1 MAELK
6 NIIRIA
12 KADYDTLVAD
22 GSIIKSGTTYTYSPT
37 TTLYIV
43 EDGLDDTYVSLGGGG
58 GKLLS
63 DFATTATTT
72 NLSNSISNETT
83 ARKNADST
91 INTTLANKADKSHT
105 HSYLPLSGGTE
116 TGVIK
121 STFTSSTW
129 INGVSNAALT
139 LNNTGYSAAISM
151 PTKNGRVSISSYA
164 SGDDKV
170 YLGYASSAQI
180 NAGTN
185 AFTNQLYWDA
195 SINNLVGKTFQSTAT
210 TGTAPLTIASTT
222 KVENLNADLLDGCH
236 ASGLFT
242 ALSNNNSGLSLTIGG
257 TTKSL
262 TNLTAST
269 CSGNAGSATK
279 LQNARNINGTAF
291 NGTGDITTTK
301 WGTSRTIK
309 GGVLDQLSFSTDG
322 SADATITESTYGC
335 YINSGNKANYP
346 YHRIA
351 SIGPLTGSW
360 LDNSAILLISQ
371 NYAGGNY
378 GIVKID
384 VRTNYSAQTSTAS
397 AKWLIRQGFDS
408 NQIIIGLNN
417 VYGNTYAD
425 VFFYAKNTTYLRTY
439 VKVLHAGSGI
449 SYKRTFDLY
458 NSSEADST
466 TTTDSGKSVYC
477 YSSISTAATALR
489 SKAYT
494 TIVSATTEGI
504 AGSAESATT
513 AGKAASADQLTN
525 ARNIQ
530 TNLASTSSASFNGT
544 AGITPGV
551 TGTLGVSNGGTGK
564 NTLTSGA
571 ALIGNGTSAVTLRS
585 ITNNTS
591 NGPLGW
597 TSDIGTN
604 LTTLNTIAYWNG
616 AYTGTNSNLKYS
628 TNGEIIGTNNI
639 SSQSV
644 KYATTAGSANA
655 VAWGNV
661 TGKPSTFTP
670 ASHIHEYLPLSGGT
684 VSGDVTF
691 KDSKVVQLNTL
702 KVPTAAGG
710 STYGAGTNGQV
721 LKTNGTTVYWG
732 SDNNT
737 VYTHPTTSGNKH
749 IPSGGSS
756 GQILRW
762 SADGTAVWGSDTD
775 THYTSKNI
783 VGGTST
789 ATTETTGLT
798 NGNVYLNHIEN
809 GAKTSS
815 HNIKGSGAT
824 TVTTDANGAIIIKS
838 TDTNTVYTH
847 PTHTAYSSGLYK
859 ISTNSLGH
867 VTAATAVQKSD
878 ITNLGIPGS
887 DTQYTHPTTSGNKHI
902 PSGGSSGQILRWSA
916 DGTAVWGSDS
926 DTHYTS
932 KNIVGGT
939 STATTETTGLT
950 NGNVYLNHI
959 ENGAKTS
966 SHNIKG
972 SGATTVTTDGS
983 GAIII
988 KSTDTDTKYTHPTT
1002 TAYSSGLYKISTN
1015 SLGHVTA
1022 ATAVQKSDITNL
1034 GIPGSD
1040 SDTHYESKT
1049 VVNNSTASTA
1059 NTTTALANGM
1069 VYLNHVEN
1077 GSVKTSHKIKGSGC
1091 TVVETDTS
1099 GNILINSF
1107 DGHCFNGATASAL
1120 TATVSGFELQ
1130 SNTQFILRLA
1140 VTNEKQSLLTLN
1152 VNGLGAKNIYLNGT
1166 ITSANNYGIP
1176 AGTYLVKYYNDAFYI
1191 RTDGKYTGDITGYAA
1206 SATSATNDGNG
1217 NTITSTYIKGLSV
1230 NGQTITYTKGN
1241 NTTGT
1246 ITTQDTKYSLP
1257 TASDTV
1263 LGGIKV
1269 GTNLSISNGVL
1280 SAKDTTY
1287 NVATTSSN
1295 GIMSTS
1301 QVSMLNSSI
1310 SGVTQSNSTN
1320 SVTTTYHKN
1329 DGTTYYSTISGSNIT
1344 VNYTGGSNTTIGLS
1358 LTKANVT
1365 NALGYTPPTTN
1376 TTYSVATTSNNG
1388 LMSSTDKKTVT
1399 SLQGNTFFDR
1409 QFTASVQYQPL
1420 FQVTLGTISS
1430 LGGKNPTSPGII
1442 EFEIEVLGGTY
1453 ITATYRGVLY
1463 VPPSSGTTPTITWL
1477 VKSYQEDSYKKVI
1490 NQLLYDRTNNRLL
1503 FYVDSSSSRLT
1514 NIYTRTYIYQADHCT
1529 VVIATATT
1537 IGDNVIG
1544 FDLYD

>member
-824 TVTTDANGAIIIKS
+824 TVTTD
-838 TDTNTVYTH
+838 
-847 PTHTAYSSGLYK
+847 
-859 ISTNSLGH
+859 
-867 VTAATAVQKSD
+867 
-878 ITNLGIPGS
+878 
-887 DTQYTHPTTSGNKHI
+887 
-902 PSGGSSGQILRWSA
+902 
-916 DGTAVWGSDS
+916 
-926 DTHYTS
+926 
-932 KNIVGGT
+932 
-939 STATTETTGLT
+939 
-950 NGNVYLNHI
+950 
-959 ENGAKTS
+959 
-966 SHNIKG
+966 
-972 SGATTVTTDGS
+972 GS

-1059 NTTTALANGM
+1059 NTTTALGNDM

-1130 SNTQFILRLA
+1130 SNTQFILRLT
-1140 VTNEKQSLLTLN
+1140 VTNDKQSLLTLN

-1166 ITSANNYGIP
+1166 ITSASNYGIP

-1191 RTDGKYTGDITGYAA
+1191 RTDGKYTGDITGY
-1206 SATSATNDGNG
+1206 ATSATNDGNG

-1246 ITTQDTKYSLP
+1246 ITTQDT
-1257 TASDTV
+1257 
-1263 LGGIKV
+1263 
-1269 GTNLSISNGVL
+1269 
-1280 SAKDTTY
+1280 TY
-1287 NVATTSSN
+1287 PLATTSSN

-1310 SGVTQSNSTN
+1310 SGVTQSNSGN

-1329 DGTTYYSTISGSNIT
+1329 NGTTHYSTISGSNIT
-1344 VNYTGGSNTTIGLS
+1344 VNYTGGSNTTILFS

-1376 TTYSVATTSNNG
+1376 TTYSVATTSSNG
-1388 LMSSTDKKTVT
+1388 LMSTTDRATFNN
-1399 SLQGNTFFDR
+1399 LQGKTYFDR

-1430 LGGKNPTSPGII
+1430 LGGNNPTAPGII
-1442 EFEIEVLGGTY
+1442 EFEIEVLGNTY
-1453 ITATYRGVLY
+1453 INATYRGILY
-1463 VPPSSGTTPTITWL
+1463 VPSSTSTVPTITWF
-1477 VKSYQEDSYKKVI
+1477 VKSKQSTAYGNVLKY
-1490 NQLLYDRTNNRLL
+1490 LLYDRTNNRLL
-1503 FYVDSSSSRLT
+1503 FQVDSSSGYLT
-1514 NIYTRTYIYQADHCT
+1514 AMCTRTYIYQADHCT
-1529 VVIATATT
+1529 VAIATATT
-1537 IGDNVIG
+1537 VGSSVTSFSI
-1544 FDLYD
+1544 